1 MTFKTIYTN
10 HLDNGLAICVQEYR
24 VSKEGAKGVRLREG
38 DIERVLTLY
47 EGRKEISHTHP
58 YSSRYF
64 LPAYMV
70 ELACLIQSTEEFFDI
85 KERLED
91 ITTREQADRIKSALR
106 TRLVDLLPIQE
117 Q

>member
-24 VSKEGAKGVRLREG
+24 VSREGARGVQLREG

-47 EGRKEISHTHP
+47 EGRREIAHTHP
-58 YSSRYF
+58 RPSRFF
-64 LPAYMV
+64 LPGYMI
-70 ELACLIQSTEEFFDI
+70 ELACLIQSREEFFDI
-85 KERLED
+85 REQLGN
-91 ITTREQADRIKSALR
+91 ITSREQADGIKSALR